1 MCQSPEEW
9 DFKNDLFLLQETSKT
24 QVMLQVMLIF

>member
-9 DFKNDLFLLQETSKT
+9 DFKNDLSSTETIKT
-24 QVMLQVMLIF
+24 QVMLQVVLIF